1 MSAER
6 VRSGAK
12 RLASVLLDDVEWIA
26 ERSVA
31 RMQEL
36 LPSYAKVP
44 AARLIPVTVANTR
57 NLLEAVRDP
66 DADPTRLEDHVR
78 VTGETRVS
86 REIAADEMLQAW
98 RIGLEVVREQA
109 RPTANRLGIAD
120 DALLDFVEATLQWG
134 DIGMRKS
141 AAVYRETEI
150 RELERLAA
158 EQAALR
164 RVATLVAK
172 ESPPS
177 EVFAK
182 VADEMANVFGGV
194 ETSMF
199 KDEGDGTATVV
210 ALCGIDMPL
219 GTRLPTDGNGV
230 IANVLREARPISMD
244 GNAMKTGAIAARGR
258 ELGIRSA
265 IGCPIVVRGR
275 VWGALG
281 ASRHDG
287 EPFPPGTETQLGR
300 FAELA
305 ATAVANAEARGEV
318 ARLAQEQAA
327 LRRVA
332 MLVASGGSPAEVFDA
347 VAAEIAAPLNADGI
361 TLCRYEPDDE
371 LTVLAH
377 RGPAARQIPPG
388 TRIRHDGDSVSASV
402 RRTQRAARMASYADT
417 HGHIGE
423 VIESLTFRSGV
434 GAPIVVDGRLW
445 GVTIAN
451 WTGEDPPPSDTEER
465 MAKFTELLD
474 TAIANADS
482 RGQLTASRARLV
494 TEADEAR
501 RRVVRDLHDGAQ
513 QRLVHAIV
521 TLKLAQ
527 HALAAGD
534 DNVDSL
540 IAEALQHAQQGNAE
554 LRELAHGLLPK
565 VLTRGGLR
573 PGIDMIVSR
582 VNLPV
587 ELDISAARFPTEI
600 EASAYFVVAEALTNV
615 VKHSHAERAAVRV
628 GMEDG
633 MLRVEVRDDGV
644 GGADPRGHGLVGL
657 SDRVTAIGGQLL
669 VESPEHAG
677 TLVTARLPVSTR

>member
-1 MSAER
+1 MSTEQ
-6 VRSGAK
+6 VRSAVK
-12 RLASVLLDDVEWIA
+12 HLASVLLDDVEWIA
-26 ERSVA
+26 ECSVA
-31 RMQEL
+31 RMQGL

-44 AARLIPVTVANTR
+44 AERLIPVTLANTR
-57 NLLEAVRDP
+57 NLLEAVRDS
-66 DADPTRLEDHVR
+66 DADPTRREDHVR
-78 VTGETRVS
+78 MSGETRVS

-109 RPTANRLGIAD
+109 RAAAIRLGIAD
-120 DALLDFVEATLQWG
+120 GALLDFVEATLQWG
-134 DIGMRKS
+134 DIGMRNS
-141 AAVYRETEI
+141 ASAYRETEI

-164 RVATLVAK
+164 RVATLVAR

-182 VADEMANVFGGV
+182 VADEVADVFGGV
-194 ETSMF
+194 EASMF
-199 KDEGDGTATVV
+199 KNEGDGTATIV
-210 ALCGIDMPL
+210 ALSGIDMPL

-230 IANVLREARPISMD
+230 IANVLREARPIWMD
-244 GNAMKTGAIAARGR
+244 GNSVKTGAIAARGD

-281 ASRHDG
+281 AARHDR

-300 FAELA
+300 FAELV

-318 ARLAQEQAA
+318 ARLAEEQAA

-371 LTVLAH
+371 LTILAH
-377 RGPAARQIPPG
+377 RGPAARQVPPG
-388 TRIRHDGDSVSASV
+388 TRIRHDGDSVSATV
-402 RRTQRAARMASYADT
+402 RRTQCPARMASYAET
-417 HGHIGE
+417 RGQIGQ
-423 VIESLTFRSGV
+423 VIKSLTFRSGV

-451 WTGEDPPPSDTEER
+451 WIGAEPPPPDTEER
-465 MAKFTELLD
+465 MAKFAELLD

-527 HALAAGD
+527 QALAAND
-534 DNVDSL
+534 DAAGSL

-554 LRELAHGLLPK
+554 LRELAHGLLPN
-565 VLTRGGLR
+565 VLTRGGLHA
-573 PGIDMIVSR
+573 GLNLIVSR

-587 ELDISAARFPTEI
+587 ELDISAARFPPEI

-615 VKHSHAERAAVRV
+615 VKHSHAERAQVRV
-628 GMEDG
+628 CMEDG
-633 MLRVEVRDDGV
+633 MLRVEVGDDGI
-644 GGADPRGHGLVGL
+644 GGADPSGHGLVGL
-657 SDRVTAIGGQLL
+657 SDRVTAIGGALVVETPENGGTLL
-669 VESPEHAG
+669 VAK
-677 TLVTARLPVSTR
+677 LPVSAS